1 MNKYQKLAEIERLL
15 NIIKWPD
22 DAEIYYTTA
31 NRLNGKNQDE
41 ENECGI
47 GIYISAFNRDR
58 TGHDEFG
65 KYFSSESE
73 NLSDTLIALQKEMIK
88 RGIKEETEE

>member
-31 NRLNGKNQDE
+31 NRLNGKSQDK
-41 ENECGI
+41 ENECEI
-47 GIYISAFNRDR
+47 GVYISDFNRNR
-58 TGHDEFG
+58 ENHIEFG
-65 KYFSSESE
+65 KYFSRTSQG
-73 NLSDTLIALQKEMIK
+73 LSNTLMALQREMIA
-88 RGIKEETEE
+88 RGIKEEFEE